1 MGIFIAFMK
10 EGIFGGLY
18 SIFPAN
24 VTVNSSTFP
33 TLGIEV
39 LQNNSGLVIYQLV
52 TLGKLLNSSESQ
64 LLLLFSEAP
73 LQDMQEH

>member
-1 MGIFIAFMK
+1 MK